1 MHVRWPR
8 FSSGGRSFFGPPVS
22 QADTDKRRKEAIK
35 TIRSFFADARGYA
48 KLKQSDLRY
57 DVNPELEAM
66 LAVLD
71 GSVPLIVHAA
81 EIRQIKSALDW
92 AEEEDLRIVLAG
104 SGDLWRV
111 AERLAEREVPV
122 ILTTVHALPT
132 RRDEPYDVRFT
143 EAEKLRQA
151 GVTFCIAGNGSGF
164 GAPSTRNLPYHAA
177 MAAAF
182 GLPKEEA
189 LRAVTLYPAQI
200 LGVGRNLGSIEVGKS
215 ASLMLTDGDPLEITT
230 QVERVFIDGRP
241 ADPGNKHQ
249 RLYDRYRSRP
259 TLATN

>member
-1 MHVRWPR
+1 MTAEGEQVA
-8 FSSGGRSFFGPPVS
+8 SSV
-22 QADTDKRRKEAIK
+22 E
-35 TIRSFFADARGYA
+35 
-48 KLKQSDLRY
+48 
-57 DVNPELEAM
+57 
-66 LAVLD
+66 
-71 GSVPLIVHAA
+71 
-81 EIRQIKSALDW
+81 
-92 AEEEDLRIVLAG
+92 
-104 SGDLWRV
+104 
-111 AERLAEREVPV
+111 
-122 ILTTVHALPT
+122 
-132 RRDEPYDVRFT
+132 RFT

-230 QVERVFIDGRP
+230 QVERVFIDGP
-241 ADPGNKHQ
+241 SSQFDSLPFLKNGTTA
-249 RLYDRYRSRP
+249 RYPRDSYVDVSVGHRREERHAGPCWRSRLRCHP
-259 TLATN
+259 SGGSNRSDLAGSGRLHRMHRRTTWPRR